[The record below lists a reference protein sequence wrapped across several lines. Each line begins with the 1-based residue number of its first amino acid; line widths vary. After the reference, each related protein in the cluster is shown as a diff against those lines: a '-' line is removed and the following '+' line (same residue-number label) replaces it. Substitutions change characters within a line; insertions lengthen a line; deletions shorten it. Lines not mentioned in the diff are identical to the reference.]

1 MQQQDIMESCLIQ
14 SPDQAMALLNP
25 LRADI
30 VSRLIEPASA
40 AELARMIN
48 EPPQRMNYHL
58 KALEKT
64 GLIRRVGTRQVRN
77 LVEVL
82 YQSIAKT
89 FVLAESLS
97 LSEETIERLKEHGS
111 LAQLITTAEQMKKDA
126 VYLMEHSEKGTE
138 IPSAT
143 LQMDVPL
150 LDGED
155 REAFIADYVDMVKQ
169 LVGKY
174 AKAADNG
181 QNSPLYKVI
190 LSVYPKAAEG
200 EPSK

>member
-143 LQMDVPL
+143 LQMDIPL
-150 LDGED
+150 VDNDD
-155 REAFIADYVDMVKQ
+155 REAFITDYVNMVKQ

-174 AKAADNG
+174 AKAADNI
-181 QNSPLYKVI
+181 QNPPLYKVI

-200 EPSK
+200 EPPK

>member
-1 MQQQDIMESCLIQ
+1 MQQSILESCLIQ
-14 SPDQAMALLNP
+14 SPEQAVALLNP

-30 VSRLIEPASA
+30 VSRLVEPASA
-40 AELARMIN
+40 AELARMLH

-64 GLIRRVGTRQVRN
+64 GLIRKVGTRQVRN

-82 YQSIAKT
+82 YQAIAKT

-126 VYLMEHSEKGTE
+126 VALMEHSDKGTE

-143 LQMDVPL
+143 LQLHIPL
-150 LDGED
+150 KDHEA
-155 REAFIADYVDMVKQ
+155 REAFIAEYVETMKR

-174 AKAADNG
+174 AKAADDNG
-181 QNSPLYKVI
+181 GSAALYQVM
-190 LSVYPKAAEG
+190 LAVYPKAAEG
-200 EPSK
+200 ERSE

>member
-126 VYLMEHSEKGTE
+126 VYLMEHSEKGIE

-155 REAFIADYVDMVKQ
+155 RETFIADYVDMVKQ

-174 AKAADNG
+174 AKAADNV
-181 QNSPLYKVI
+181 QSPPLYKVI

>member
-181 QNSPLYKVI
+181 QSPPLYKVI

>member
-1 MQQQDIMESCLIQ
+1 MQQDILESCLIQ
-14 SPDQAMALLNP
+14 SPEQAMALLNP

-30 VSRLIEPASA
+30 VSRLAEPASA
-40 AELARMIN
+40 AELARQLQ
-48 EPPQRMNYHL
+48 ETPQRMNYHL

-126 VYLMEHSEKGTE
+126 VHLMEHADKGE
-138 IPSAT
+138 DIPSAT
-143 LQMDVPL
+143 MQLQIPL
-150 LDGED
+150 QDQNA
-155 REAFIADYVDMVKQ
+155 RQAFIEDYVEMMKA
-169 LVGKY
+169 LTRKY
-174 AKAADNG
+174 AGALEQDGKTAAMY
-181 QNSPLYKVI
+181 QVMLAI
-190 LSVYPKAAEG
+190 YPKTDKG
-200 EPSK
+200 E

>member
-1 MQQQDIMESCLIQ
+1 LQQQDIMESCLIQ

-181 QNSPLYKVI
+181 QSPPLYKVI

>member
-1 MQQQDIMESCLIQ
+1 MQQSIMESCLVQ
-14 SPDQAMALLNP
+14 SPEQAVALLNP

-30 VSRLIEPASA
+30 VSRLAEPASA
-40 AELARMIN
+40 AELARMLH
-48 EPPQRMNYHL
+48 EPPQRMNYHI

-64 GLIRRVGTRQVRN
+64 GLIRKVGTRQVRN

-82 YQSIAKT
+82 YQAIAKT

-126 VYLMEHSEKGTE
+126 VTLMDHSEKGTE

-143 LQMDVPL
+143 LQLQIPL
-150 LDGED
+150 KDQD
-155 REAFIADYVDMVKQ
+155 AREAFIADYVDTMKK
-169 LVGKY
+169 LVAKY
-174 AKAADNG
+174 AKAAEGSGDNTA
-181 QNSPLYKVI
+181 QYQVMLA
-190 LSVYPKAAEG
+190 VYPKAAEG
-200 EPSK
+200 DRSE

>member
-1 MQQQDIMESCLIQ
+1 MQQDILESCLIQ

-40 AELARMIN
+40 AELGRMIN

-143 LQMDVPL
+143 LQMDIPL
-150 LDGED
+150 LDGDD
-155 REAFIADYVDMVKQ
+155 REAFIADYVTMVKQ

-174 AKAADNG
+174 AKAADNC
-181 QNSPLYKVI
+181 QNPSLYKVI

-200 EPSK
+200 D

>member
-1 MQQQDIMESCLIQ
+1 
-14 SPDQAMALLNP
+14 MALLNP

-40 AELARMIN
+40 AELGRMIN

-143 LQMDVPL
+143 LQMDIPL
-150 LDGED
+150 LDGDD
-155 REAFIADYVDMVKQ
+155 REAFIADYVNMVKQ

-181 QNSPLYKVI
+181 QTPTLYKVI
-190 LSVYPKAAEG
+190 LSVYPKADEG
-200 EPSK
+200 E